1 MRSRSAP
8 RSLSTGATDRF
19 LRPIRRSVEITI
31 VTLFAVLTIAVFAQ
45 VVARYVFNQPPT
57 WTEELARFCQVW
69 IVLLASSI
77 CLRKGSHL
85 AVDYLG
91 PALAPVARKAVAL
104 FTGLLIAAYSAA
116 VVIWGVRLMMV
127 GFVQTSPAMQLNM
140 GLVYLVFPIAGG
152 LMLLESILA
161 TLHRARNA
169 EGS

>member
-1 MRSRSAP
+1 
-8 RSLSTGATDRF
+8 
-19 LRPIRRSVEITI
+19 LRLIRRSVDMTI

-45 VVARYVFNQPPT
+45 VVARYVFNQPPA

-91 PALAPVARKAVAL
+91 PALAPGARRVVAVI
-104 FTGLLIAAYSAA
+104 TGCLIAIYSAA
-116 VVIWGVRLMMV
+116 VVVAGVRLLMI
-127 GFVQTSPAMQLNM
+127 GLVQTSPAMQLNM

-161 TLHRARNA
+161 TLQSARVS
-169 EGS
+169 ERS

>member
-1 MRSRSAP
+1 MSDSRSVGAP
-8 RSLSTGATDRF
+8 DRF
-19 LRPIRRSVEITI
+19 LQPIRRSVEVTI
-31 VTLFAVLTIAVFAQ
+31 VTLFGVLTIVVFVQ

-85 AVDYLG
+85 SVDYLG
-91 PALAPVARKAVAL
+91 PALPLRVRKALAL
-104 FTGLLIAAYSAA
+104 ITGCLIAIYSA
-116 VVIWGVRLMMV
+116 VLVIWGVRLLMI
-127 GFVQTSPAMQLNM
+127 GLAQTSPAMQLNM
-140 GLVYLVFPIAGG
+140 GWVYLIFPVAGG

-161 TLHRARNA
+161 TLQRARGG